1 MPEPIQAIFMKRT
14 SLPFRHTAIAA
25 VVGLGFLAN
34 AAWAVTPFIVK
45 DVKVEGLQRVDAG
58 TVFASIPVKVGETYD
73 DDKGSA
79 AIRALYSLGLF
90 SDVKVETRGG
100 DVVVVVQERPTI
112 NEVTLTSFNAF
123 DKKTVLAGLAGA
135 GIGAGR
141 PFDKAAEDLAVQ
153 ELKRQYENKGFYG
166 TEVVTTVTPIDRNR
180 VNVNFTV
187 HEGAS
192 ARIRSIRFVGNQAFS
207 ESTLRGQMEQDTG
220 GWMSWYT
227 KSNRYSQQRLN
238 SDLEAVRSYYLNRGY
253 LEFKVDS
260 TQVALSPDK
269 RDIDITVNVTE
280 GPKYVVSGVS
290 LAGNFLDKEDEF
302 KSLVKVKPGEPYKVD
317 DVAATVK
324 AMTDRFGNYGFAFAK
339 ITPQPSI
346 DRENQQV
353 ALVFAANPD
362 QRAYV
367 RRINVAGNTKT
378 RDEVIRRELRQFESS
393 WYDADKIKRSRDR
406 VDRLGY
412 FNEVTVDTTPVPGT
426 SDQADLT
433 VAVKERPTGSLQIG
447 AGYSSTDKV
456 SLSAGVSQD
465 NIFGSGQ
472 SLSAEIN
479 TSKYNRSAS
488 ITSVD
493 PYFTTDGVSRTF
505 NAFYSRA
512 EPYASQGSGSYDY
525 RIQQLGGNLA
535 FGIPFTERD
544 TVYFGGG
551 FEQYKIQ
558 PGNAS
563 TIAVE
568 NKLTNEQWQ
577 FLAENTC
584 NSGTFSTPLSDDD
597 KKYIAANCKTSAY
610 GVPLTIGWS
619 RDSRDSSLAPT
630 TGMYQR
636 VSAAVSPLGDLKY
649 ALANYRFQYYYPL
662 NKQFTLAF
670 NTDLGYGK
678 GLGNK
683 EFPFFKNFYSG
694 GLGSV
699 RGFDQGS
706 LGPKNKAWDG
716 GVYSV
721 GGNKTFNVNLEMIT
735 PFPGAGNEKTLR
747 MFGFLDAGNVYSD
760 RAGAYNPVYT
770 SVDGETV
777 DVNQYAKKV
786 RVSAGAG
793 IRWLS
798 PMGPLSLAFGFP
810 LKKYPGDKL
819 QKVQFQIGATF

>member
-1 MPEPIQAIFMKRT
+1 MPESTQAIFMKRT
-14 SLPFRHTAIAA
+14 SLPFRHTAVAA

-34 AAWAVTPFIVK
+34 AAWAVTPFVVK

-90 SDVKVETRGG
+90 SDVKVETRGS
-100 DVVVVVQERPTI
+100 DVIVVVQERPTI
-112 NEVTLTSFNAF
+112 NEVTLTSIDAF
-123 DKKTVLAGLAGA
+123 DKKLIMAGLAGA
-135 GIGAGR
+135 GVAAGR

-153 ELKRQYENKGFYG
+153 ELKRQYEGKGYYG

-302 KSLVKVKPGEPYKVD
+302 SSLVKVKPGEAYKAD

-339 ITPQPSI
+339 VTPQPSI
-346 DRENQQV
+346 DREKQQV
-353 ALVFAANPD
+353 ALVFTASPD

-393 WYDADKIKRSRDR
+393 WYDADKIKLSRDR

-433 VAVKERPTGSLQIG
+433 VGVKDRPTGSLQIG

-472 SLSAEIN
+472 SLSAEVN

-488 ITSVD
+488 ISSVD
-493 PYFTTDGVSRTF
+493 PYFTSDGVSRTF
-505 NAFYSRA
+505 NVFYNRS

-525 RIQQLGGNLA
+525 RIQQLGGNIS

-558 PGNAS
+558 PGSSALPL
-563 TIAVE
+563 E

-577 FLAENTC
+577 FLAANAC
-584 NSGTFSTPLSDDD
+584 SSGSFSNPLTADD
-597 KKYIAANCKTSAY
+597 KQYIADNCKTSAY
-610 GVPLTIGWS
+610 GIPLTVGWS

-630 TGMYQR
+630 TGIYQR
-636 VSAAVSPLGDLKY
+636 LTGAVSPAGDLKY

-662 NKQFTLAF
+662 NKQYTLAF

-683 EFPFFKNFYSG
+683 DFPFFKNYYSG

-699 RGFDQGS
+699 RGFDQGT
-706 LGPKNKAWDG
+706 LGPKSVAYDG
-716 GVYSV
+716 STYSV
-721 GGNKTFNVNLEMIT
+721 GGNKMFNVNLELIT
-735 PFPGAGNEKTLR
+735 PFPGAGNDKTLR
-747 MFGFLDAGNVYSD
+747 MFGFVDAGNVYSD
-760 RAGAYNPVYT
+760 RPGAYNPA
-770 SVDGETV
+770 
-777 DVNQYAKKV
+777 VNKEGVNVNEHAKKV

-810 LKKYPGDKL
+810 IKKYEGDKL
-819 QKVQFQIGATF
+819 QKVQFQIGTTF

>member
-1 MPEPIQAIFMKRT
+1 MKRT

-34 AAWAVTPFIVK
+34 AAWAVTPFVVK

-79 AIRALYSLGLF
+79 AIRALYGLGLF
-90 SDVKVETRGG
+90 SDVKVETRGS
-100 DVVVVVQERPTI
+100 DVVVVVQERPTV
-112 NEVTLTSFNAF
+112 NEVTLTSFDAF
-123 DKKTVLAGLAGA
+123 DKKTVLAGLAAA

-180 VNVNFTV
+180 VNLNFTV

-302 KSLVKVKPGEPYKVD
+302 KSLVKVRPGEPYKAD

-339 ITPQPSI
+339 VTPQPSI
-346 DRENQQV
+346 NRENQQV
-353 ALVFAANPD
+353 ALVFNANPD

-378 RDEVIRRELRQFESS
+378 RDEVIRREMRQFESS

-426 SDQADLT
+426 ADQADLT

-456 SLSAGVSQD
+456 SLSAGVNQD

-472 SLSAEIN
+472 SLGAEIN

-488 ITSVD
+488 ISSVD
-493 PYFTTDGVSRTF
+493 PYFTSDGVSRTF
-505 NAFYSRA
+505 NIFYHRY
-512 EPYASQGSGSYDY
+512 EPYSTQGSGVYDY
-525 RIQQLGGNLA
+525 RIQLMGGNVS
-535 FGIPFTERD
+535 FGIPFTEKD

-551 FEQYKIQ
+551 FEQYKVQ
-558 PGNAS
+558 PGTNS
-563 TIAVE
+563 YIPQE
-568 NKLTNEQWQ
+568 HKLTYEQQ
-577 FLAENTC
+577 AFIDSN
-584 NSGTFSTPLSDDD
+584 NG
-597 KKYIAANCKTSAY
+597 KKSAY
-610 GVPLTIGWS
+610 GIPLTIGWS

-636 VSAAVSPLGDLKY
+636 LSAAVSPAGDLKY
-649 ALANYRFQYYYPL
+649 GLANYRFQYYYPL
-662 NKQFTLAF
+662 SKQYTLAF

-683 EFPFFKNFYSG
+683 DFPFFKNFYSG

-699 RGFDQGS
+699 RGFDQGA
-706 LGPKNKAWDG
+706 LGPKRVAYDG
-716 GVYSV
+716 STYSV
-721 GGNKTFNVNLEMIT
+721 GGNKMFNVNLELIT

-760 RAGAYNPVYT
+760 KANK
-770 SVDGETV
+770 DGLL
-777 DVNQYAKKV
+777 DLAINKDAKKI
-786 RVSAGAG
+786 RTSAGFG

-798 PMGPLSLAFGFP
+798 PMGPLSLAFGWP
-810 LKKYPGDKL
+810 IKRYEGDKL
-819 QKVQFQIGATF
+819 QKVQFQIGTSF

>member
-1 MPEPIQAIFMKRT
+1 MPESTQAIFMKRT
-14 SLPFRHTAIAA
+14 SLPFRHTAVAA

-34 AAWAVTPFIVK
+34 AAWAVTPFVVK

-90 SDVKVETRGG
+90 SDVKVETRGS
-100 DVVVVVQERPTI
+100 DVIVVVQERPTI
-112 NEVTLTSFNAF
+112 NEVTLTSVDAF
-123 DKKTVLAGLAGA
+123 DKKLIMAGLAGA
-135 GIGAGR
+135 GVAAGR

-153 ELKRQYENKGFYG
+153 ELKRQYEGKGYYG

-302 KSLVKVKPGEPYKVD
+302 SSLVKVKPGEAYKAD

-339 ITPQPSI
+339 VTPQPSI
-346 DRENQQV
+346 DRERQQV
-353 ALVFAANPD
+353 ALVFTASPD

-393 WYDADKIKRSRDR
+393 WYDADKIKLSRDR

-488 ITSVD
+488 ISSVD
-493 PYFTTDGVSRTF
+493 PYFTTDGVSRIF
-505 NAFYSRA
+505 NAFYNRY
-512 EPYASQGSGSYDY
+512 EPYASQGSGVYDY
-525 RIQQLGGNLA
+525 RIQQLGGNVS

-558 PGNAS
+558 PGTSA
-563 TIAVE
+563 TIAE
-568 NKLTNEQWQ
+568 ANKLTHEQREFIEQ
-577 FLAENTC
+577 N
-584 NSGTFSTPLSDDD
+584 NGKS
-597 KKYIAANCKTSAY
+597 SAY
-610 GVPLTIGWS
+610 GIPLTIGWS

-636 VSAAVSPLGDLKY
+636 LSGAVSPMGDLKY

-662 NKQFTLAF
+662 SKQYTLAF
-670 NTDLGYGK
+670 NTDLAYGK

-699 RGFDQGS
+699 RGFDQGA
-706 LGPKNKAWDG
+706 LGPKREAYDG
-716 GVYSV
+716 STYSV
-721 GGNKTFNVNLEMIT
+721 GGNKMFNVNLELIT

-747 MFGFLDAGNVYSD
+747 MFGFVDAGNVYSD
-760 RAGAYNPVYT
+760 KPGAYDNTANSP
-770 SVDGETV
+770 EL
-777 DVNQYAKKV
+777 NKYAKKV

-810 LKKYPGDKL
+810 IKKYEGDKL
-819 QKVQFQIGATF
+819 QKVQFQIGTTF